1 MSSFLPIGSTA
12 LGLTAR
18 MARPIHVLNLFL
30 FSVRTTLLMQRVEDV
45 FIGLSC
51 IAIAAA
57 LASFLST
64 AGQKIPFRWTLI
76 ALTVCAMIAGLCC
89 LLSAAI
95 VDGMYTALVG
105 QALLFAAVLALLTAF
120 LLPFLLPMLLSKSR
134 ELEFALQTAKRNEI
148 RFLAATQSTDDAFIL
163 LEALRSPDGVIEDFL
178 FTYINSNAEKLLLK
192 RSSDVV
198 GARLTLTLPID
209 PAGRLFQQYRQVVHT
224 GQPLVHEFALEPYDP
239 YSPWMRHQVTK
250 LEDGLAITASDI
262 TDRKRT
268 ELDLLHL
275 SQHDTLTGLPN
286 YRLLDDRIQQAIARA
301 DRYSTRVAVF
311 HINLDAFE
319 HLNDVHGRA
328 IGDQVLR
335 VTAGRLRGAIRA
347 TDSVLRLD
355 ADEFIV
361 LMPDMMLEI
370 DIRHAA
376 ATLVAILREP
386 MQLNGKRVECSCSLG
401 ASVYPE
407 MAHTVEDLL
416 TRAEVAMYRAKAFGK
431 NQYVLYTPATDFGYD
446 PDNDADV
453 NSNPEGD
460 DRAPVQRD
468 SDGKLS
474 RRSNEPVDLVGDSS
488 ENFYSKSDYDDMS
501 RDQQYAD

>member
-1 MSSFLPIGSTA
+1 
-12 LGLTAR
+12 
-18 MARPIHVLNLFL
+18 
-30 FSVRTTLLMQRVEDV
+30 MQRVEDV

-51 IAIAAA
+51 IAIAAT

-64 AGQKIPFRWTLI
+64 AGHDLPFRWTLI
-76 ALTVCAMIAGLCC
+76 ALTACTTIAGLCC
-89 LLSAAI
+89 LLSAAM

-105 QALLFAAVLALLTAF
+105 QASLFGAVLALLTAF

-134 ELEFALQTAKRNEI
+134 ELEFTSQTAKRNEI
-148 RFLAATQSTDDAFIL
+148 RFLAATQSTEDAFIL
-163 LEALRSPDGVIEDFL
+163 LEALRSPDGAIEDFL
-178 FTYINSNAEKLLLK
+178 FTYINANAEKLLLK
-192 RSSDVV
+192 HSSDVV
-198 GARLTLTLPID
+198 GARLTLTLAMD
-209 PAGRLFQQYRQVVHT
+209 PADRLFQQYRQVVHT
-224 GQPLVHEFALEPYDP
+224 GKPLVHEFALEPYDP

-250 LEDGLAITASDI
+250 LEDGLAIIASDI
-262 TDRKRT
+262 TDRKRA
-268 ELDLLHL
+268 ELDLLHQ

-286 YRLLDDRIQQAIARA
+286 YRLLDDRIQQAIVRA

-311 HINLDAFE
+311 LVNLDAFE
-319 HLNDVHGRA
+319 HLNDAHGRA

-355 ADEFIV
+355 GDEFIV

-407 MAHTVEDLL
+407 MANTVDDLL

-431 NQYVLYTPATDFGYD
+431 NQYVLYTPAADFGYD
-446 PDNDADV
+446 PDTERHIRSEGEDVEDVPAQRMSDAVLSQRFSDAVDASSGSEAGYSNYSSRYGSGYGSDV
-453 NSNPEGD
+453 E
-460 DRAPVQRD
+460 
-468 SDGKLS
+468 
-474 RRSNEPVDLVGDSS
+474 
-488 ENFYSKSDYDDMS
+488 SDYDNLQQK
-501 RDQQYAD
+501 QQYAD

>member
-1 MSSFLPIGSTA
+1 M
-12 LGLTAR
+12 
-18 MARPIHVLNLFL
+18 HVLNLLL

-51 IAIAAA
+51 LAIAAT

-76 ALTVCAMIAGLCC
+76 ALTACTTIAGLCC

-105 QALLFAAVLALLTAF
+105 QASLFGAVLALLTAF

-134 ELEFALQTAKRNEI
+134 ELDFTSEVLRRNET
-148 RFLAATQSTDDAFIL
+148 RFLAATQSTEDAFIL
-163 LEALRSPDGVIEDFL
+163 LDALRSPDGAIEDFL
-178 FTYINSNAEKLLLK
+178 FTYINPNAEKLLLK
-192 RSSDVV
+192 RSSEVV

-224 GQPLVHEFALEPYDP
+224 GKPLVHEFALEPYDP

-262 TDRKRT
+262 TDRKRA
-268 ELDLLHL
+268 ELDLLHQ

-286 YRLLDDRIQQAIARA
+286 HRLLDDRIQQAIARG
-301 DRYSTRVAVF
+301 DRYGTRVAVF
-311 HINLDAFE
+311 HVNLDAFE
-319 HLNDVHGRA
+319 HVNDVYGRA
-328 IGDQVLR
+328 TGDQVLR
-335 VTAGRLRGAIRA
+335 ATAGRLRGAIRA

-355 ADEFIV
+355 GDEFIV

-401 ASVYPE
+401 AAYYPE
-407 MAHTVEDLL
+407 TAGTVEDLL
-416 TRAEVAMYRAKAFGK
+416 TRAEVAMYRAKSLGK
-431 NQYVLYTPATDFGYD
+431 NQYVLYTPAADFGYD
-446 PDNDADV
+446 PDAQRYLHSEVEDV
-453 NSNPEGD
+453 ED
-460 DRAPVQRD
+460 VPVQRK
-468 SDGKLS
+468 SDAALS
-474 RRSNEPVDLVGDSS
+474 RRFSNAVDASS
-488 ENFYSKSDYDDMS
+488 EFEAGYSNYSSGYGSSYGSDVESDYDDLPQT
-501 RDQQYAD
+501 QQYAD